1 MHALCNTRN
10 PMPPANNSAL
20 RLLRSFKG
28 LGLTPAQVRRL
39 MPEWWDDEAA
49 EDEGGL
55 LEMQILLARR
65 LSVSLASLQSQAP
78 QPVFRETTQRF
89 KTVHPEGS
97 TQLAVAA
104 SIGHGLA
111 QLLASVCDTPFI
123 GRRSAAELRQQLL
136 GDGGSAVTLAGLCT
150 WMWKNGLPVVHVT
163 GWPDGLRR
171 PDAMCVR
178 VGDCP
183 VTMVVRKELHPPKL
197 AYLVAH
203 ELGHIM
209 SGHLDAAKNA
219 VLVDDTLPVDEQQSF
234 NDTDEIAADAFAM
247 TALGGSALLALC
259 RSLVGPSYSELTLA
273 VAALRAAKGT
283 EMEPG
288 QVILGWG
295 RLTENWKLTNM
306 ALKYLQ
312 TTQTAPM
319 VINDVANLYI
329 DSSALSADGR
339 DHLERLTAME
349 LRA

>member
-1 MHALCNTRN
+1 
-10 PMPPANNSAL
+10 MPPANNSAL
-20 RLLRSFKG
+20 RLLKSFKG

-55 LEMQILLARR
+55 LELQILLARR
-65 LSVSLASLQSQAP
+65 LNVSLASLQSQAP

-97 TQLAVAA
+97 SQLAVAA

-111 QLLASVCDTPFI
+111 QLLASACDWPVVS
-123 GRRSAAELRQQLL
+123 GLSAAALREQLL
-136 GDGGSAVTLAGLCT
+136 STESAVTLAGLCT
-150 WMWKNGLPVVHVT
+150 WMWKHGLPVVHVT

-178 VGDCP
+178 VGDRP
-183 VTMVVRKELHPPKL
+183 ITMVVRKELHPPKL

-209 SGHLDAAKNA
+209 SGHLDAVKNA
-219 VLVDDTLPVDEQQSF
+219 VLVDDTLPVDAQLSVR
-234 NDTDEIAADAFAM
+234 DPDEIEADAFAM
-247 TALGGSALLALC
+247 TTLGGSALLALC
-259 RSLVGPSYSELTLA
+259 KSLVGPSYTELTLA

-283 EMEPG
+283 ALEPG

-295 RLTENWKLTNM
+295 RLTEDWKLTNM
-306 ALKYLQ
+306 ALKYLR
-312 TTQTAPM
+312 TTQTAPV
-319 VINDVANLYI
+319 VINDIAKLYI
-329 DSSALSADGR
+329 GGSALSADGR

>member
-1 MHALCNTRN
+1 MPSASN
-10 PMPPANNSAL
+10 PAL
-20 RLLRSFKG
+20 RLLKSFKG
-28 LGLTPAQVRRL
+28 LGLTPTQVRSL

-55 LEMQILLARR
+55 LELQILLARR
-65 LSVSLASLQSQAP
+65 LNVSLASLQSHAP
-78 QPVFRETTQRF
+78 QPAFRETTQRF
-89 KTVHPEGS
+89 KTVHPDGS

-111 QLLASVCDTPFI
+111 QLLASACGTPAVT
-123 GRRSAAELRQQLL
+123 GLSPAGLREQLL
-136 GDGGSAVTLAGLCT
+136 SNGMPAVTLAGLCA
-150 WMWKNGLPVVHVT
+150 WMWEHGLPVVHVT

-178 VGDCP
+178 VGDRP

-209 SGHLDAAKNA
+209 AGHLDDAKNA
-219 VLVDDTLPVDEQQSF
+219 VLVDDTLPVDAQQSVK
-234 NDTDEIAADAFAM
+234 DPDEIEADAFAM
-247 TALGGSALLALC
+247 ATLGGNMLLSLC
-259 RSLVGPSYSELTLA
+259 KSLVGPTYTELTLA

-283 EMEPG
+283 ALEPG

-295 RLTENWKLTNM
+295 RLTEDWKLTNM
-306 ALKYLQ
+306 ALRYLQ
-312 TTQTAPM
+312 TTQTAPEL
-319 VINDVANLYI
+319 INDIARQCI
-329 DSSALSADGR
+329 DGSVLSADGR

-349 LRA
+349 LGD

>member
-1 MHALCNTRN
+1 
-10 PMPPANNSAL
+10 MPPVNNPAL
-20 RLLRSFKG
+20 RLLKSFKG
-28 LGLTPAQVRRL
+28 LGLTPTQVRRL

-55 LEMQILLARR
+55 LELQILLARR
-65 LSVSLASLQSQAP
+65 LNVSLASLQSQAP
-78 QPVFRETTQRF
+78 HPAFRETTQRF

-97 TQLAVAA
+97 SQLAVAA

-111 QLLASVCDTPFI
+111 QLLASACDKRVAQPL
-123 GRRSAAELRQQLL
+123 SAGQVREDLL
-136 GDGGSAVTLAGLCT
+136 ASRDTAVTLAGLCR
-150 WMWKNGLPVVHVT
+150 WMWEHGLPVVHVT

-178 VGDCP
+178 VGDRP
-183 VTMVVRKELHPPKL
+183 VTLVVRKELHPPKL

-209 SGHLDAAKNA
+209 SGHLDAVKNA
-219 VLVDDTLPVDEQQSF
+219 VLVDDTLPVDAQQSV
-234 NDTDEIAADAFAM
+234 NDPDEIEADSFAM
-247 TALGGSALLALC
+247 TTLGGSALLALC
-259 RSLVGPSYSELTLA
+259 RSLVGPSYTELTLA

-283 EMEPG
+283 ALEPG

-295 RLTENWKLTNM
+295 RLTEDWKLTNM

-312 TTQTAPM
+312 TTQTAPL
-319 VINDVANLYI
+319 VINDIARLCI
-329 DSSALSADGR
+329 DGSALSADGR

>member
-1 MHALCNTRN
+1 
-10 PMPPANNSAL
+10 
-20 RLLRSFKG
+20 
-28 LGLTPAQVRRL
+28 
-39 MPEWWDDEAA
+39 
-49 EDEGGL
+49 
-55 LEMQILLARR
+55 
-65 LSVSLASLQSQAP
+65 
-78 QPVFRETTQRF
+78 
-89 KTVHPEGS
+89 
-97 TQLAVAA
+97 
-104 SIGHGLA
+104 
-111 QLLASVCDTPFI
+111 
-123 GRRSAAELRQQLL
+123 
-136 GDGGSAVTLAGLCT
+136 
-150 WMWKNGLPVVHVT
+150 
-163 GWPDGLRR
+163 
-171 PDAMCVR
+171 
-178 VGDCP
+178 
-183 VTMVVRKELHPPKL
+183 MVVRKELHPPKL

-259 RSLVGPSYSELTLA
+259 RSLVGPLYSELTLA

>member
-1 MHALCNTRN
+1 
-10 PMPPANNSAL
+10 MPPANNPAL
-20 RLLRSFKG
+20 RLLKSFKG
-28 LGLTPAQVRRL
+28 LGLTPTQVRRL

-55 LEMQILLARR
+55 LELQILLARR
-65 LSVSLASLQSQAP
+65 LNVSLASLQSQAP
-78 QPVFRETTQRF
+78 QPAFRETTQRF
-89 KTVHPEGS
+89 KTVHPDGS
-97 TQLAVAA
+97 SQLAVAA

-111 QLLASVCDTPFI
+111 QLLASACDK
-123 GRRSAAELRQQLL
+123 RVASALSAAELREELL
-136 GDGGSAVTLAGLCT
+136 AGNDSAVTLAGLCR
-150 WMWKNGLPVVHVT
+150 WMWDHGLPVVHVT

-209 SGHLDAAKNA
+209 AGHLDAVKNA
-219 VLVDDTLPVDEQQSF
+219 VLVDDTLPVDAQQSVK
-234 NDTDEIAADAFAM
+234 DPDEIEADSFAM
-247 TALGGSALLALC
+247 TTLGGNALLKLC
-259 RSLVGPSYSELTLA
+259 RSLVGPSYTELTLA

-283 EMEPG
+283 AMEPG

-295 RLTENWKLTNM
+295 RLTEDWKLTNM

-312 TTQTAPM
+312 TTQTAPL
-319 VINDVANLYI
+319 VINDIARLCI
-329 DSSALSADGR
+329 DGSALSADGR

>member
-1 MHALCNTRN
+1 
-10 PMPPANNSAL
+10 MPPVNNPAL
-20 RLLRSFKG
+20 RLLKSFKG
-28 LGLTPAQVRRL
+28 LGLTPTQVRRL

-55 LEMQILLARR
+55 LELQILLARR
-65 LSVSLASLQSQAP
+65 LNVSLASLQSQAP
-78 QPVFRETTQRF
+78 HPAFRETTQRF

-97 TQLAVAA
+97 SQLAVAA

-111 QLLASVCDTPFI
+111 QLLASACDKRVAQPL
-123 GRRSAAELRQQLL
+123 SAGQVREDLL
-136 GDGGSAVTLAGLCT
+136 GSRDTAVTLAGLCR
-150 WMWKNGLPVVHVT
+150 WMWEHGLPVVHVT

-178 VGDCP
+178 VGDRP
-183 VTMVVRKELHPPKL
+183 VTLVVRKELHPPKL

-209 SGHLDAAKNA
+209 SGHLDAVKNA
-219 VLVDDTLPVDEQQSF
+219 VLVDDTLPVDAQQSV
-234 NDTDEIAADAFAM
+234 NDPDEIEADSFAM
-247 TALGGSALLALC
+247 TTLGGSALLALC
-259 RSLVGPSYSELTLA
+259 RSLVGPSYTELTLA

-283 EMEPG
+283 ALEPG

-295 RLTENWKLTNM
+295 RLTEDWKLTNM

-312 TTQTAPM
+312 TTQTAPL
-319 VINDVANLYI
+319 VINDIARLCI
-329 DSSALSADGR
+329 DGSALSADGR